1 MRESEAGMPGGVKRA
16 HLKVM
21 TLNTL
26 SPDHGD
32 WDRRRLAIQAGI
44 ARLRPDL
51 IALQETVQGADYD
64 QVPDVLGSDYHVVH
78 HSRRSSDGVGAAFAS
93 RWPVGAVREVD
104 LRVTDRVDLPWSAAV
119 VGEIEAPPPIGPLLF
134 VHHKP
139 TWQVGYALERELQ
152 AVACARF
159 VEDHIAA
166 RPMHVVL
173 AGDFDDTPAAAS
185 VRFWT
190 GEQSLHGA
198 SVAYRDAWAA
208 IHPHDPGHTFTPSN
222 PLERAGEMSLELGR
236 RIDYVMVRCGVHGP
250 TLEVVDCRLAFDEPV
265 GGVWASDHFG
275 VVADLAVPE
284 HPPGAWR
291 P

>member
-1 MRESEAGMPGGVKRA
+1 MRESEAGTPGSAKQAR
-16 HLKVM
+16 LKVM
-21 TLNTL
+21 TLNLL
-26 SPDHGD
+26 SPDHAD
-32 WDRRRLAIQAGI
+32 WDRRRPAIKAGI
-44 ARLRPDL
+44 AKWQPDL
-51 IALQETVQGADYD
+51 IALQEAVQGAGYD
-64 QVPDVLGSDYHVVH
+64 QVPDVLGSAYHVVH

-93 RWPVGAVREVD
+93 RWPVGTVREVD

-159 VEDHIAA
+159 VEEQLTG
-166 RPMHVVL
+166 RNLHVVL
-173 AGDFDDTPAAAS
+173 AGDFDDTPDSAS

-190 GEQSLHGA
+190 GKQSLHGT
-198 SVAYRDAWAA
+198 SVTYRDAWAA
-208 IHPHDPGHTFTPSN
+208 KNPDDPGHTFTPLN

-250 TLEVVDCRLAFDEPV
+250 TLEVIECRLAFDEPV
-265 GGVWASDHFG
+265 DGVWASDHFG
-275 VVADLAVPE
+275 VVAELAVPE
-284 HPPGAWR
+284 HPPGAWLT
-291 P
+291 